1 MQAIDGISHPTI
13 LQYFE
18 TLNVGE
24 FEATSELFAIDGA
37 MQPPFEKPIEGR
49 DAIANYLK
57 KEAIGL
63 MALPHAGVVT
73 DSEYQITGRVQMP
86 MFGVNVTWNF
96 TLNSNDQIAFVRI
109 KLNASPQEL
118 VKLRQ

>member
-1 MQAIDGISHPTI
+1 MLSIDGISHSTI
-13 LQYFE
+13 LRYFE
-18 TLNVGE
+18 SLNAGD
-24 FEATSELFAIDGA
+24 FKATSELFEVDGA

-49 DAIANYLK
+49 DAIVNYLN

-63 MALPHAGVVT
+63 MALPQAGVAT
-73 DSEYQITGRVQMP
+73 DSDYQITGKVQMP
-86 MFGVNVTWNF
+86 MFGVNVTWYF
-96 TLNSNDQIAFVRI
+96 TLNSSEQITFVRI